1 MAIVTPI
8 EALPGGRRRLSLA
21 NPATREP
28 VGEIEVQNAH
38 DVASA
43 LEAARKA
50 QPEWAAR
57 SIDERARYLTRAVQM
72 LIERQDEFIDVLRR
86 ESGKPRTEILMMEIY
101 SACDVLTY
109 YTKHASK
116 MLRSEKRSLHGFMR
130 LLKKLRIEYRPLG
143 VIGVISPWNGP
154 FILSLS
160 PTIQALLAGN
170 AVLLKPSEVTPY
182 SGKLVGD
189 LLEAAGLP
197 DGLLTV
203 LMGDGETGEAVAE
216 AGVDK
221 IYFTGSVKTG
231 RSVAEA
237 CARQLIPCTLELGG
251 KDPMIVCE
259 DANLDNAAGGAIVGA
274 FLNSGHVC
282 CGTER
287 VYVVDDVADEFT
299 RKVLERVARLRQG
312 SRGEFDVGAIFWDR
326 QLEIIE
332 AHVADAVAKGAKL
345 LAGGRRNPGF
355 DGLFFEPT
363 VLADVN
369 HDMLV
374 MQEETFGPVLPIMR
388 VSDQNEAV
396 RLANQTPY
404 GLGATVWTRDGRGGI
419 ELARRIDSGSV
430 CINDMAV
437 TYGVLEAPFG
447 GLKSSGVGQVHG
459 PNALRG
465 FTHPKPIL
473 IDRFGGRATAGLY
486 PYSFKNE
493 ARIQQMIRILYHS
506 PLGRWL
512 S

>member
-1 MAIVTPI
+1 MAIVTQI
-8 EALPGGRRRLSLA
+8 EAPRDGKKRLSLV
-21 NPATREP
+21 NPATGEP
-28 VGEIEVQNAH
+28 TGEIETQNAH
-38 DVASA
+38 DVALA

-50 QPEWAAR
+50 QPDWAAR
-57 SIDERARYLTRAVQM
+57 PVDERARYMTRAVQK
-72 LIERQDEFIDVLRR
+72 LIERQDDYIDVLLR

-109 YTKHASK
+109 YAKHAAA
-116 MLRSEKRSLHGFMR
+116 MLRSEKQPLHGIMR
-130 LLKKLRIEYRPLG
+130 FVKKLRIEYRPLG
-143 VIGVISPWNGP
+143 VVGVISPWNGP
-154 FILSLS
+154 FLLSLS

-170 AVLLKPSEVTPY
+170 AVLLKPSEVTPF

-189 LLEAAGLP
+189 LLEAVGLP
-197 DGLLTV
+197 DGLVTV
-203 LMGDGETGEAVAE
+203 LTGDGETGAALAE
-216 AGVDK
+216 VGVDK
-221 IYFTGSVKTG
+221 ISFTGSVKTG

-251 KDPMIVCE
+251 KDPMIVCA
-259 DANLDNAAGGAIVGA
+259 DANLDNAAGGAVAGA
-274 FLNSGHVC
+274 FLNSGHIC

-287 VYVVDDVADEFT
+287 VYVIDEVADEFT
-299 RKVLERVARLRQG
+299 QKVLERVSRLRQG

-332 AHVADAVAKGAKL
+332 AHVADAIAKGAKP
-345 LAGGRRNPGF
+345 LAGGRRNPSL

-363 VLADVN
+363 VLIDVN
-369 HDMLV
+369 HDMLI

-388 VSDQNEAV
+388 VADLDEAV
-396 RLANQTPY
+396 RLANQSHY
-404 GLGATVWTRDGRGGI
+404 GLGANIWTRDHRSAV

-430 CINDMAV
+430 CINDMSV

-447 GLKSSGVGQVHG
+447 GLKNSGVGQIHG

-465 FTHPKPIL
+465 FTHSKPIL
-473 IDRFGGRATAGLY
+473 IDRFGGRATARLY

-493 ARIQQMIRILYHS
+493 ARLQQLIGILYRS

>member
-8 EALPGGRRRLSLA
+8 EAPPGGRRQLSLA
-21 NPATREP
+21 SPVTREP
-28 VGEIEVQNAH
+28 IGEIEVQNAH
-38 DVASA
+38 DVALA

-50 QPEWAAR
+50 QPDWAAR
-57 SIDERARYLTRAVQM
+57 SVDERARYLTRALQK
-72 LIERQDEFIDVLRR
+72 LLERQEEFIDVLLR
-86 ESGKPRTEILMMEIY
+86 ESGKPRAEVLMMEIY

-109 YTKHASK
+109 YTKHAAA
-116 MLRSEKRSLHGFMR
+116 MLHSEKRHLHGFMR
-130 LLKKLRIEYRPLG
+130 FMKKLRIEYRPLG

-170 AVLLKPSEVTPY
+170 AVLLKPSEVTPF

-189 LLEAAGLP
+189 LFEAVGLP

-203 LMGDGETGEAVAE
+203 LMGDGETGAALTE

-221 IYFTGSVKTG
+221 ISFTGSVKTG
-231 RSVAEA
+231 RSVAVA

-287 VYVVDDVADEFT
+287 VYVVDKVAHEFT
-299 RKVLERVARLRQG
+299 QKVLERVALLRQG
-312 SRGEFDVGAIFWDR
+312 SRGEFDIGTIFWDR

-332 AHVADAVAKGAKL
+332 AHVADAIAKGAKL
-345 LAGGRRNPGF
+345 LAGGRRNPSL

-369 HDMLV
+369 HDMLI

-388 VSDQNEAV
+388 VSDLDEAV
-396 RLANQTPY
+396 RLANRSHY
-404 GLGATVWTRDGRGGI
+404 GLGANIWTRDHRNGV

-430 CINDMAV
+430 CINDMAI

-447 GLKSSGVGQVHG
+447 GLKNSGVGQIHG
-459 PNALRG
+459 WNALRG

-473 IDRFGGRATAGLY
+473 IDRFGGRPTAGLY

-493 ARIQQMIRILYHS
+493 ARMQRLIRILYRS
-506 PLGRWL
+506 PIGRWL

>member
-8 EALPGGRRRLSLA
+8 EAPPGGKRRLSLID
-21 NPATREP
+21 PAKGEP
-28 VGEIEVQNAH
+28 IGQIEVQDAH

-43 LEAARKA
+43 LDAARKA
-50 QPEWAAR
+50 QPDWAAR
-57 SIDERARYLTRAVQM
+57 SVEERARYLTRAVQK
-72 LIERQDEFIDVLRR
+72 LIEQQDEFIDVLLR

-101 SACDVLTY
+101 SACDALTY
-109 YTKHASK
+109 YAKHAAQ
-116 MLRSEKRSLHGFMR
+116 MLRSEKRPLHGVMR
-130 LLKKLRIEYRPLG
+130 FVKKLRIEYRPLG

-154 FILSLS
+154 FILSLN

-170 AVLLKPSEVTPY
+170 AVLLKPSEVTPF

-189 LLEAAGLP
+189 LLEAVALP
-197 DGLLTV
+197 EGLLTV
-203 LMGDGETGEAVAE
+203 LTGDGETGAALVE

-221 IYFTGSVKTG
+221 ISFTGSVKTG

-259 DANLDNAAGGAIVGA
+259 DANLDNAAGGAIAGA

-282 CGTER
+282 CGIER
-287 VYVVDDVADEFT
+287 AYVVDQVADEFIQ
-299 RKVLERVARLRQG
+299 KVLERVSRLRQG
-312 SRGEFDVGAIFWDR
+312 CQGDFDVGAIFWDR
-326 QLEIIE
+326 QMEIIE
-332 AHVADAVAKGAKL
+332 AHVADAIAKGAKV
-345 LAGGRRNPGF
+345 LAGGRRNPSL

-363 VLADVN
+363 VLSEVN
-369 HDMLV
+369 HDMLI
-374 MQEETFGPVLPIMR
+374 MREETFGPVLPIMR
-388 VSDQNEAV
+388 VSDLDEAV
-396 RLANQTPY
+396 RLANHSHY
-404 GLGATVWTRDGRGGI
+404 GLGATIWTRDNSSGI
-419 ELARRIDSGSV
+419 ELARRIDSGSA
-430 CINDMAV
+430 CINDMTV

-447 GLKSSGVGQVHG
+447 GIKNSGLGQIHG

-473 IDRFGGRATAGLY
+473 IDRFGGKATAGLY

-493 ARIQQMIRILYHS
+493 ARLQKLIRILYRS
-506 PLGRWL
+506 PIGRWL

>member
-8 EALPGGRRRLSLA
+8 EAPPGERRRLGLA
-21 NPATREP
+21 SPATLESI
-28 VGEIEVQNAH
+28 GEIEVQNAH
-38 DVASA
+38 DVALA

-50 QPEWAAR
+50 QPDWAAL
-57 SIDERARYLTRAVQM
+57 SVGERARYLVRALQK
-72 LIERQDEFIDVLRR
+72 LIERQDEFIDVLLR
-86 ESGKPRTEILMMEIY
+86 ESGKPRVEVIMMEIY

-109 YTKHASK
+109 YTKHAAE
-116 MLRSEKRSLHGFMR
+116 MLHSEKRHLHGFMR
-130 LLKKLRIEYRPLG
+130 FMKKLRIEYRPLG
-143 VIGVISPWNGP
+143 VIGVITPWNGP

-170 AVLLKPSEVTPY
+170 AVLLKPSEVTPF

-189 LLEAAGLP
+189 LLEDVGLP

-203 LMGDGETGEAVAE
+203 LMGDGETGAALAE

-221 IYFTGSVKTG
+221 ISFTGSVKTG

-251 KDPMIVCE
+251 KDPMIVCA
-259 DANLDNAAGGAIVGA
+259 DANLDNAASGAIVGA

-287 VYVVDDVADEFT
+287 VYVVDEVADEFT
-299 RKVLERVARLRQG
+299 QKVLERVARLRQG
-312 SRGEFDVGAIFWDR
+312 NQGEFDIGAIFWDR

-332 AHVADAVAKGAKL
+332 AHVADAIAKGAKL
-345 LAGGRRNPGF
+345 LAGGRRNPNL

-369 HDMLV
+369 HDMLI
-374 MQEETFGPVLPIMR
+374 MHDETFGPVLPIMR
-388 VSDQNEAV
+388 VSDLDEAI
-396 RLANQTPY
+396 RLANRTYY
-404 GLGATVWTRDGRGGI
+404 GLGANIWTRDHRRGV
-419 ELARRIDSGSV
+419 ELARQIDSGSV
-430 CINDMAV
+430 CINDMSI

-459 PNALRG
+459 SNALRD
-465 FTHPKPIL
+465 FTHPQPIL
-473 IDRFGGRATAGLY
+473 IDRFGGKATAGLY

-493 ARIQQMIRILYHS
+493 ARMQQLIRVLFRS

>member
-8 EALPGGRRRLSLA
+8 EAPPGGRRRLGLA
-21 NPATREP
+21 NPATRGP
-28 VGEIEVQNAH
+28 IGEIEVQNAH
-38 DVASA
+38 DVALA

-50 QPEWAAR
+50 QSDWAAR
-57 SIDERARYLTRAVQM
+57 TVRDRARLLTRAVHE
-72 LIERQDEFIDVLRR
+72 LVERQDEFIDVLSR

-109 YTKHASK
+109 YTKHAAE
-116 MLRSEKRSLHGFMR
+116 MLQDEKRHLHGIMR
-130 LLKKLRIEYRPLG
+130 FVKKLRIEYRPLG
-143 VIGVISPWNGP
+143 VVGVISPWNGP

-170 AVLLKPSEVTPY
+170 SVLLKPSEVTPF

-189 LLEAAGLP
+189 LLESIGLP
-197 DGLLTV
+197 DGVVTV
-203 LMGDGETGEAVAE
+203 LTGDGETGAALVE

-221 IYFTGSVKTG
+221 ISFTGSVETG

-251 KDPMIVCE
+251 KDPMIVCA
-259 DANLDNAAGGAIVGA
+259 DANLDHAAGGAIVGA

-287 VYVVDDVADEFT
+287 VYVVDEVADEFT
-299 RKVLERVARLRQG
+299 KKVLERVARLRQG
-312 SRGEFDVGAIFWDR
+312 SQGEFDVGAIFWDR

-332 AHVADAVAKGAKL
+332 AHVADAVAKGAKV
-345 LAGGRRNPGF
+345 LAGGRRNPSHE
-355 DGLFFEPT
+355 GLFFEPT
-363 VLADVN
+363 VLANVN
-369 HDMLV
+369 HDMLI
-374 MQEETFGPVLPIMR
+374 MRDETFGPVLPIMR
-388 VSDQNEAV
+388 VADVDEAV
-396 RLANQTPY
+396 RLANQTHY
-404 GLGATVWTRDGRGGI
+404 GLGANIWTRDHHGGAQ
-419 ELARRIDSGSV
+419 LARRIESGSV
-430 CINDMAV
+430 CINDMGM

-447 GLKSSGVGQVHG
+447 GLKSSGVGRVHG
-459 PNALRG
+459 SNALRD

-473 IDRFGGRATAGLY
+473 IDRFGGKATAGLY
-486 PYSFKNE
+486 PYTFKNE
-493 ARIQQMIRILYHS
+493 ARLQRLIGILFRS

>member
-8 EALPGGRRRLSLA
+8 EATPGGKRCLSLT

-28 VGEIEVQNAH
+28 IGEIEVQNAH

-50 QPEWAAR
+50 QLDWAAR
-57 SIDERARYLTRAVQM
+57 SVGERARYLTRAVQE
-72 LIERQDEFIDVLRR
+72 LIDRQDEFIDVLLR
-86 ESGKPRTEILMMEIY
+86 ESGKTRTEILMMEIY

-109 YTKHASK
+109 YAKHAAQ
-116 MLRSEKRSLHGFMR
+116 MLGSEKQPLHGFMR
-130 LLKKLRIEYRPLG
+130 FVKKLRMEYRPLG
-143 VIGVISPWNGP
+143 VVGVISPWNSP

-170 AVLLKPSEVTPY
+170 AVLLKPSEVTPF
-182 SGKLVGD
+182 SGKLVKD
-189 LLEAAGLP
+189 LLESVALP
-197 DGLLTV
+197 DDLLTV
-203 LMGDGETGEAVAE
+203 LMGDGETGAALVE

-221 IYFTGSVKTG
+221 ISFTGSIETG

-237 CARQLIPCTLELGG
+237 CARQLIPYTLELGG

-259 DANLDNAAGGAIVGA
+259 DANLDNAAGGAVAGA
-274 FLNSGHVC
+274 FLNSGHIC
-282 CGTER
+282 CATER
-287 VYVVDDVADEFT
+287 VYVVDEVADEFT
-299 RKVLERVARLRQG
+299 QKVLERVARLRQG

-332 AHVADAVAKGAKL
+332 AHVADAIARGAKL
-345 LAGGRRNPGF
+345 LAGGRRNPSL

-369 HDMLV
+369 HDMLI

-388 VSDQNEAV
+388 VSDLDEAV
-396 RLANQTPY
+396 RLANQTHY
-404 GLGATVWTRDGRGGI
+404 GLGANIWTRDHRRSVEI
-419 ELARRIDSGSV
+419 ARQIDSGSV
-430 CINDMAV
+430 CVNDMGV

-447 GLKSSGVGQVHG
+447 GLKNSGVGQIHG

-473 IDRFGGRATAGLY
+473 IDRFGGRTTAGLY

-493 ARIQQMIRILYHS
+493 ARLQRLIRILYRS

>member
-8 EALPGGRRRLSLA
+8 EAPPGGRRRLSLA

-28 VGEIEVQNAH
+28 IGEIEVQNAH

-43 LEAARKA
+43 LGVARKA
-50 QPEWAAR
+50 QADWAAR
-57 SIDERARYLTRAVQM
+57 SVGERARYLTRAVQK
-72 LIERQDEFIDVLRR
+72 LIDRQDEFIDVLLR
-86 ESGKPRTEILMMEIY
+86 ESGKPRAEILMMEIY
-101 SACDVLTY
+101 SACDALTY
-109 YTKHASK
+109 YAKHAAE
-116 MLRSEKRSLHGFMR
+116 MLHSEKRHLHGFMR
-130 LLKKLRIEYRPLG
+130 FVKKLRIEYRPLG

-154 FILSLS
+154 FILSLN

-189 LLEAAGLP
+189 LLEDVGLP
-197 DGLLTV
+197 DGLVTV
-203 LMGDGETGEAVAE
+203 LMGDGETGAAVVE

-221 IYFTGSVKTG
+221 ISFTGSVKTG

-251 KDPMIVCE
+251 KDPMIVCG
-259 DANLDNAAGGAIVGA
+259 DANLDIAAGGALVGA

-287 VYVVDDVADEFT
+287 VYVVEEVADEFIQ
-299 RKVLERVARLRQG
+299 KVLERVARLRQG
-312 SRGEFDVGAIFWDR
+312 SRGEFEIGAIFWDE

-332 AHVADAVAKGAKL
+332 THVADAIAKGAKL
-345 LAGGRRNPGF
+345 LAGGRRNPNLH
-355 DGLFFEPT
+355 GLFYEPT
-363 VLADVN
+363 VLSDVN
-369 HDMLV
+369 HNMLI
-374 MQEETFGPVLPIMR
+374 MREETFGPVLPIMR
-388 VSDQNEAV
+388 VADLEEAV
-396 RLANQTPY
+396 RLANRSDY
-404 GLGATVWTRDGRGGI
+404 GLGANIWTRNNRGGI
-419 ELARRIDSGSV
+419 ELARQIESGSV
-430 CINDMAV
+430 CINDMSV

-447 GLKSSGVGQVHG
+447 GLKRSGVGQVHG

-465 FTHPKPIL
+465 FTHAKPIL
-473 IDRFGGRATAGLY
+473 IDRFGGKATAGLY

-493 ARIQQMIRILYHS
+493 ARMQRLIRILYRS